1 MEFDFEQHRTQGI
14 KVNYYYICHRK
25 LWLFSKGISFEN
37 NNDRVLQGKVLHE
50 SSYIRE
56 KNNKEIDIDNTIKID
71 VMDRQYVREVKISS
85 KMKESDRMQLLYYL
99 YYLKQLGINR
109 KGKINYTKEKRVEE
123 ISLTTDDEEVI
134 KNVLINISEIENMK
148 IPPKTIN
155 KPYCKKCAYYE
166 FCYSGEED

>member
-1 MEFDFEQHRTQGI
+1 MEFDFEQHKVQGV

-37 NNDRVLQGKVLHE
+37 NDDRVLQGKVLHE
-50 SSYIRE
+50 HSYNRE
-56 KNNKEIDIDNTIKID
+56 KNKEVEIDNTIKVDI
-71 VMDRQYVREVKISS
+71 MDKEYVKEIKISS

-99 YYLKQLGINR
+99 YYLKQLGIDK

-123 ISLTTDDEEVI
+123 ILLTDEYESLMENTLLGI
-134 KNVLINISEIENMK
+134 RKIENAS

-166 FCYSGEED
+166 FCYSGEEE